1 MGQAADGVNRR
12 AFLGMTVA
20 GASVAVIAGCD
31 TVDWYPSDTT
41 PDEHVLR
48 SLLREKERMLVRYES
63 ALADG
68 SGPADLLERVSE
80 NHRTHLDALTDALP
94 EGAEPTPPS
103 EEGAPGPVPA
113 DEDPDL
119 AEAPSS
125 SALRAMEAAAAG
137 ARSDQAAIVTDQGLA
152 QLIGSIGACEAGH
165 AYLFDDA

>member
-1 MGQAADGVNRR
+1 
-12 AFLGMTVA
+12 MTVA
-20 GASVAVIAGCD
+20 GASVAAVAGCG

-41 PDEHVLR
+41 PDVHVLR
-48 SLLREKERMLVRYES
+48 SLLREKERMLVRYGN

-68 SGPADLLERVSE
+68 AGPSDVWERVSE
-80 NHRTHLDALTDALP
+80 NHRTHLDALKDALP
-94 EGAEPTPPS
+94 EDTGPTPPT
-103 EEGAPGPVPA
+103 EEGAPEPVPA

-137 ARSDQAAIVTDQGLA
+137 ARSDQAATVTDRGLA

-165 AYLFDDA
+165 AYLLDEA